1 MQSKIPSNL
10 LTSMIKSELQ
20 YTSTGVN
27 NLEVMT

>member
-10 LTSMIKSELQ
+10 LTNMIKSELQ
-20 YTSTGVN
+20 YASTGVN